1 MDTISTVTT
10 FSHIG
15 FCRKELMY
23 KGGCL
28 HCFHSVPCCSTFE
41 YPYIHVALFAT
52 AACKALCVILTLL
65 FVYLHVVV
73 FIVEKDA
80 SCINTLSG

>member
-1 MDTISTVTT
+1 
-10 FSHIG
+10 
-15 FCRKELMY
+15 MY

-28 HCFHSVPCCSTFE
+28 HCFRSVPCCSTLE
-41 YPYIHVALFAT
+41 YPYIHAALFVT